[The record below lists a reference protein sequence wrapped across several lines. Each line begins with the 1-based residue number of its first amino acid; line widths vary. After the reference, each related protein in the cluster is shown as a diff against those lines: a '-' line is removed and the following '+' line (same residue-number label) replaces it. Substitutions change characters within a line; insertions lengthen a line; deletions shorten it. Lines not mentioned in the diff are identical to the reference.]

1 MTNKQRILDRGVE
14 DKPEETRSQQS
25 VTERGL
31 GRPPGSGGERVRED
45 LLAAARQLFLSY
57 EFKAVSVRQIA
68 SQAGVN
74 GAMVNYY
81 FGGKKG
87 LYLAMVE
94 DVFRALEK
102 PMKELNQHDPESV
115 REFITGYMQFLAQNP
130 WWPNFIIRE
139 VMFGDEE
146 IRQSIIE
153 KFSATFARGLINA
166 VDGEIRSG
174 RYRNDLE
181 PELATW
187 SLLGMMVFP
196 FLSRPIARHLFDQ
209 DLDGGTVNKLIA
221 HTCELFEHG
230 VAKQEVGA

>member
-1 MTNKQRILDRGVE
+1 MTTQEQSSRPATSIQR
-14 DKPEETRSQQS
+14 ETPATRTS
-25 VTERGL
+25 TDRGL
-31 GRPPGSGGERVRED
+31 GRPPRSDSEQVRQD

-57 EFKAVSVRQIA
+57 EFKAVSVRKIA
-68 SQAGVN
+68 ELAGVN

-94 DVFRALEK
+94 EVFKTLEK
-102 PMKELNQHDPESV
+102 PMRELNEQNHESV
-115 REFITGYMQFLAQNP
+115 REFISGYMLFVAGNP

-146 IRQSIIE
+146 IRQSIVG
-153 KFSATFARGLINA
+153 KFSRAFAGRLVSA
-166 VDGEIRSG
+166 VDDEIKAG
-174 RYRNDLE
+174 RYRSDLE
-181 PELATW
+181 PEFATW

-196 FLSRPIARHLFDQ
+196 FLSRPVASHLFDK
-209 DLDGGTVNKLIA
+209 DLDGSTVKKLIA

-230 VAKQEVGA
+230 VVAPGARA

>member
-1 MTNKQRILDRGVE
+1 MAGRQQISARGE
-14 DKPEETRSQQS
+14 SSTPEEQYQHRAAS
-25 VTERGL
+25 ERGL
-31 GRPPGSGGERVRED
+31 GRPPGSGSEKVRED

-94 DVFRALEK
+94 EVFRTLEK
-102 PMKELNQHDPESV
+102 PLRELNQHDGESV
-115 REFITGYMQFLAQNP
+115 REFVTGYMQFLAENP
-130 WWPNFIIRE
+130 WWPNFIVRE
-139 VMFGDEE
+139 VMFGDED

-153 KFSATFARGLINA
+153 KFSSSFARGLINA
-166 VDGEIRSG
+166 VSTEISSG
-174 RYRNDLE
+174 HYRDNLQ
-181 PELATW
+181 PELTTW
-187 SLLGMMVFP
+187 SLMGMMVFP
-196 FLSRPIARHLFDQ
+196 FLSRPIAKHIFDQ
-209 DLDGGTVNKLIA
+209 NLDGKSVSRLIA

-230 VAKQEVGA
+230 VAKQEVEA